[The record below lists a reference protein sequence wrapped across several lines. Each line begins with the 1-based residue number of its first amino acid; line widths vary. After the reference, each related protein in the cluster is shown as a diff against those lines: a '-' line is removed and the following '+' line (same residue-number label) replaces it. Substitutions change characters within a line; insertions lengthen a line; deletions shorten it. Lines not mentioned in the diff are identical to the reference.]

1 MRPSGRRATISVN
14 VPPRS
19 IQNCHFSTSKV
30 SHKRAARSEL
40 DPRRIV
46 YNRSKFQAMFT
57 ERVDAVIVG
66 AGVVGLAVARAL
78 ALARREVIVVETES
92 AIGTGTSSRNS
103 EVIHAGIY
111 YSPGSLKAKLCV
123 AGRLAL
129 YPFLAERGIAH
140 RRCGKL
146 IVATDPNQIPGL
158 EKLHTQAKA
167 NGVADLRML
176 AAREARAL
184 EPQLA
189 CVAALE
195 SPSTGIVDNHAFM
208 LGLRGEAEDHGAAI
222 AFRSPLR
229 AGHILN
235 GAIELEVGGEDPMRL
250 LAQSVVNCAG
260 LFAQDVARSIEGF
273 PAERIP
279 PTHYCK
285 GNYFSLSGRSPF
297 SRLVYPAPE
306 AAGLGVHLTLDLAG
320 EARFGPDVEWIERI
334 DYDVDPRRAEVFY
347 KAIRSY
353 WPGLKDGALQPAYS
367 GIRPKLQARGQ
378 PAGDFLI
385 QGPADHGVARLVNL
399 FGIESPGLTA
409 SLAIGDTV
417 RDLLGD

>member
-1 MRPSGRRATISVN
+1 MPAE
-14 VPPRS
+14 
-19 IQNCHFSTSKV
+19 Q
-30 SHKRAARSEL
+30 
-40 DPRRIV
+40 
-46 YNRSKFQAMFT
+46 
-57 ERVDAVIVG
+57 VDVVIIG
-66 AGVVGLAVARAL
+66 AGAAGLAVARSFAL
-78 ALARREVIVVETES
+78 AGHEVIVLEAES
-92 AIGTGTSSRNS
+92 TIGTGTSSRNS

-111 YSPGSLKAKLCV
+111 YPPGSLKAKLCV
-123 AGRLAL
+123 AGRRAL

-146 IVATDPNQIPGL
+146 IVATDPNQVPGL
-158 EKLHTQAKA
+158 ERLHAQARA

-189 CVAALE
+189 CAAALE
-195 SPSTGIVDNHAFM
+195 SPSTGIVDSHAFM
-208 LGLRGEAEDHGAAI
+208 LGLRGEAEDHGAAM
-222 AFRSPLR
+222 AFRSPLL
-229 AGHILN
+229 AGRILN
-235 GAIELEVGGEDPMRL
+235 GAIELEVGGADPMRL
-250 LAQSVVNCAG
+250 LAQTVVNCAG

-285 GNYFSLSGRSPF
+285 GNYFGLSGRSPF

-320 EARFGPDVEWIERI
+320 QARFGPDVEWIERI
-334 DYDVDPRRAEVFY
+334 DYDVDPGRAEVFY
-347 KAIRSY
+347 DAIRSY
-353 WPGLKDGALQPAYS
+353 WPGLKDDTLQPAYS
-367 GIRPKLQARGQ
+367 GIRPKLRPRGE
-378 PAGDFLI
+378 PACDFLI
-385 QGPADHGVARLVNL
+385 QGPTDHGVASLVNL

-409 SLAIGDTV
+409 SLAIGDAV

>member
-1 MRPSGRRATISVN
+1 MPAE
-14 VPPRS
+14 
-19 IQNCHFSTSKV
+19 Q
-30 SHKRAARSEL
+30 
-40 DPRRIV
+40 
-46 YNRSKFQAMFT
+46 
-57 ERVDAVIVG
+57 VDTVIIG
-66 AGVVGLAVARAL
+66 AGVVGLAIARAL
-78 ALARREVIVVETES
+78 ALGGREVIVVEAES
-92 AIGTGTSSRNS
+92 TIGTGTSSRNS

-111 YSPGSLKAKLCV
+111 YPPGSLKAKLCV
-123 AGRLAL
+123 AGRRAL

-146 IVATDPNQIPGL
+146 IVATNPGQISGL
-158 EKLHTQAKA
+158 EKLHAQAQV
-167 NGVADLRML
+167 NGVGDLRML

-189 CVAALE
+189 CAAALE
-195 SPSTGIVDNHAFM
+195 SPSTGIVDSHAFM

-222 AFRSPLR
+222 AFRSPLL
-229 AGHILN
+229 AGRILN
-235 GAIELEVGGEDPMRL
+235 GAIELEVGGADPMRL
-250 LAQSVVNCAG
+250 LAHSVVNCAG

-273 PAERIP
+273 AAERIP
-279 PTHYCK
+279 PTYYCK
-285 GNYFSLSGRSPF
+285 GNYFGLSGRSPF

-320 EARFGPDVEWIERI
+320 QARFGPDVEWIERI

-367 GIRPKLQARGQ
+367 GIRPKMRPRGE
-378 PAGDFLI
+378 PACDFLI
-385 QGPADHGVARLVNL
+385 QGPTDHGVARLVNL

-409 SLAIGDTV
+409 ALAIGDAV

>member
-1 MRPSGRRATISVN
+1 MS
-14 VPPRS
+14 
-19 IQNCHFSTSKV
+19 
-30 SHKRAARSEL
+30 
-40 DPRRIV
+40 
-46 YNRSKFQAMFT
+46 T

-78 ALARREVIVVETES
+78 ALGGREVIVLES
-92 AIGTGTSSRNS
+92 ESTIGTGTSSRNS

-111 YSPGSLKAKLCV
+111 YPPGSLKARLCV
-123 AGRLAL
+123 AGRRAL

-146 IVATDPNQIPGL
+146 IVATDPNQVPGL
-158 EKLHTQAKA
+158 ERLHAQAKA

-195 SPSTGIVDNHAFM
+195 SPSTGIVDSHAFM
-208 LGLRGEAEDHGAAI
+208 LGLRGEAETQGAAV
-222 AFRSPLR
+222 AFRSPLL
-229 AGHILN
+229 AGHVVN
-235 GAIELEVGGEDPMRL
+235 GAIELEVGGREPVRL
-250 LAQSVVNCAG
+250 LARSVVNSAG

-279 PTHYCK
+279 PKHYCK
-285 GNYFSLSGRSPF
+285 GNYFGLAGRSPF

-320 EARFGPDVEWIERI
+320 QARFGPDVEWVERI
-334 DYDVDPRRAEVFY
+334 DYDVDPERSAAFY
-347 KAIRSY
+347 GAIRSY
-353 WPGLKDGALQPAYS
+353 WPGLPDGALQPAYS
-367 GIRPKLQARGQ
+367 GIRPKLQARGH
-378 PAGDFLI
+378 PARDFLI
-385 QGPADHGVARLVNL
+385 QGPADHGVAGLVNL

-409 SLAIGDTV
+409 SLAIGDAV
-417 RDLLGD
+417 SDLLGG